1 MPLANGRRM
10 DPPTEPRQFKCHVHG
25 IKAHGMN
32 RRAIAVMAEAG
43 VDISGH
49 ESTRITPAMLEQAY
63 IVINVCGQRR
73 QALS

>member
-1 MPLANGRRM
+1 MAEGWTRRLSHGSLNVM
-10 DPPTEPRQFKCHVHG
+10 STG

-73 QALS
+73 QALSCAAS